1 MKTKII
7 RNLSLSAMILFAAIS
22 IFSCEKEDLKDENI
36 LFEDANDMNFIDNE
50 KVSENDPRLDS
61 LFNYTYISPSQD
73 GEHES
78 YYYFND
84 DQRYRDFLDSE
95 GFTKDEINELLED
108 DSENKSLN
116 KKSSWKNLISVL
128 AYRDLAR
135 TDYIGM
141 FTGKTTLCGQAW
153 ENEILGMRVVMDPNT
168 GCADGTPKIL
178 QAFDKCNL
186 KGKKKVHIRLKKCQ
200 DATKWNQYSMI
211 GQRKFKRWKKMG
223 IYPSS
228 WRYLGK
234 QY

>member
-61 LFNYTYISPSQD
+61 LFNHIYISPSQD

-108 DSENKSLN
+108 DSENKFLN
-116 KKSSWKNLISVL
+116 KKSSSENLISVL
-128 AYRDLAR
+128 AYRDIAR

-141 FTGKTTLCGQAW
+141 FTGETKLCGQAW
-153 ENEILGMRVVMDPNT
+153 ENEILGMRVVVGPNS
-168 GCADGTPKIL
+168 GCEDGVPKIL
-178 QAFDKCNL
+178 RAFDKCNL
-186 KGKKKVHIRLKKCQ
+186 EGRPKVNIRLKKCQ
-200 DATKWNQYSMI
+200 DAKDFKQYKMI
-211 GQRKFKRWKKMG
+211 GQLKFKGWKKKG

-228 WRYLGK
+228 WRYFGK